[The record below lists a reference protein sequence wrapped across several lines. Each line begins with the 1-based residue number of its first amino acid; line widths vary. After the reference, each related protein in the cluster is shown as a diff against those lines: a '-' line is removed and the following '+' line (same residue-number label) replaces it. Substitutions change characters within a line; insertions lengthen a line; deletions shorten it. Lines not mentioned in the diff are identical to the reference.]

1 MNRNRASSRNV
12 GTQLPCQ
19 RRTTLSYAYSGFPNY
34 HVAYPERLEDS
45 PAEKLGSSRC

>member
-34 HVAYPERLEDS
+34 RF
-45 PAEKLGSSRC
+45 SSTSITLKG